1 MEALLALF
9 IPIVLLWFGMAL
21 VRGRPPTPEVVLR
34 IVNKQIARGLRWL
47 WKDRPDRGGSGRPR
61 RPPNRY
67 RR

>member
-9 IPIVLLWFGMAL
+9 IPIVLLWFGLAL

-34 IVNKQIARGLRWL
+34 IAIRQIARGLRWL
-47 WKDRPDRGGSGRPR
+47 LRERPERGGAGRPR